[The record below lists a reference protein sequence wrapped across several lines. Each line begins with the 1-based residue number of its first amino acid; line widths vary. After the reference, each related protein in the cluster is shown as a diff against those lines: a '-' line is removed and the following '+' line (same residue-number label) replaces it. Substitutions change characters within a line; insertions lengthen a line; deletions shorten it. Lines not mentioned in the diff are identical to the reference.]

1 MSDKKQKKHIKAL
14 KKPKKRIPKQKQK
27 QKQNQKQIVNISS
40 GGGGGSLVPV
50 FIPRETAIQRET
62 TIQRETPAVDSIYHQ
77 TISKSLSQIN
87 DTLANLQRQKQMQEP
102 SIPAQVEEQSIPVQ
116 EQYLDFGTPFR
127 QTDNAF
133 AQSSQIPV
141 LSEKLK
147 KLASDF
153 DGYDVF
159 EEDANPPPVFGNKSE
174 NSFLNMPSRRRQVTE
189 DNEIF
194 NSAPKLT
201 KKKIETDTDDDSQ
214 MPIRK
219 PRRTNISILR
229 RDAEQAQ
236 MDGDF
241 KRQQQLLEEI
251 QAREN
256 EKKPKGSRKVAVE
269 N

>member
-1 MSDKKQKKHIKAL
+1 MSDKKQKKHIKA

-40 GGGGGSLVPV
+40 GGGGNSLVPV
-50 FIPRETAIQRET
+50 FIPRET

-102 SIPAQVEEQSIPVQ
+102 QKVEEQDLDFGTQ
-116 EQYLDFGTPFR
+116 DLDFGTPFR
-127 QTDNAF
+127 QTNNTF
-133 AQSSQIPV
+133 AEIPV

-153 DGYDVF
+153 DGFDAF
-159 EEDANPPPVFGNKSE
+159 EEDANPPPVFGDKSE

-201 KKKIETDTDDDSQ
+201 KKKIETDTDDDSSQ